1 MKKIVLVALG
11 LLALTACKQ
20 KSENAQDLALIQ
32 QRDSLN
38 RIIAQKDG
46 EINDMMST
54 MNDVV
59 DGFRAINEAEERVTL
74 ARMEEGVSSSERIRE
89 NMRFIQ
95 QTMQQ
100 NRELINK
107 LRNQL
112 RQSSVNADQLR
123 RTIENLTRQMEEKDA
138 QVKEL
143 QAELQ
148 GKDIQIDELHE
159 EVTSLNNN
167 VTALKEESSQK
178 TQTITS
184 QDKQLNTAWF
194 VFGTKK
200 ELREQRIYD
209 DGKVLEANFNREYFT
224 KIDIRVDKEIR
235 LYSRSA
241 KLLTSHPAS
250 AYTLT
255 QDANKQYILRITN
268 PQLFWSASKYLVVL
282 VK

>member
-1 MKKIVLVALG
+1 MKIIVLVALS

-148 GKDIQIDELHE
+148 AKDIQINELHE
-159 EVTSLNNN
+159 EVTTLNNN

-178 TQTITS
+178 SQTITS

-268 PQLFWSASKYLVVL
+268 PQLFWSASKYLLVL

>member
-11 LLALTACKQ
+11 LMALTACKQ

-74 ARMEEGVSSSERIRE
+74 ARMEEGSSSSERIRE

-148 GKDIQIDELHE
+148 AKDIQINELHE
-159 EVTSLNNN
+159 EVTTLNNN
-167 VTALKEESSQK
+167 VTALKEESTQK

-200 ELREQRIYD
+200 ELREQHIYD
-209 DGKVLEANFNREYFT
+209 DGKVLQANFNREYFT

>member
-143 QAELQ
+143 QDELQ
-148 GKDIQIDELHE
+148 AKDIQINELHE
-159 EVTSLNNN
+159 EVNNLNHN
-167 VTALKEESSQK
+167 VTALKEESTQK

>member
-1 MKKIVLVALG
+1 
-11 LLALTACKQ
+11 
-20 KSENAQDLALIQ
+20 
-32 QRDSLN
+32 
-38 RIIAQKDG
+38 
-46 EINDMMST
+46 MMST

-148 GKDIQIDELHE
+148 AKDIQINELHE
-159 EVTSLNNN
+159 EVTTLNNN
-167 VTALKEESSQK
+167 VTALKEESTQK

-200 ELREQRIYD
+200 ELREQHIYD
-209 DGKVLEANFNREYFT
+209 DGKVLQANFNREYFT

>member
-11 LLALTACKQ
+11 LMALTACKQ

-74 ARMEEGVSSSERIRE
+74 ARMEEGSSSSERIRE

-148 GKDIQIDELHE
+148 AKDIQIDELHQ
-159 EVTSLNNN
+159 EVTNLNNN
-167 VTALKEESSQK
+167 VTALKEETTQK

>member
-20 KSENAQDLALIQ
+20 KSENAQDLALMQ

-148 GKDIQIDELHE
+148 AKDIQIDELHE
-159 EVTSLNNN
+159 EVNNLNHN
-167 VTALKEESSQK
+167 VTALKEESTQK

>member
-89 NMRFIQ
+89 NMQFIQ

-148 GKDIQIDELHE
+148 AKDIQINELHE
-159 EVTSLNNN
+159 EVTTLNNN
-167 VTALKEESSQK
+167 VTALKEESTQK

-200 ELREQRIYD
+200 ELREQHIYD
-209 DGKVLEANFNREYFT
+209 DGKVLQANFNREYFT

>member
-148 GKDIQIDELHE
+148 AKDIQIDELHE
-159 EVTSLNNN
+159 EVNNLNHN
-167 VTALKEESSQK
+167 VTALKEESTQK

-224 KIDIRVDKEIR
+224 KIYIRVDKEIR